1 MQTLSAST
9 DREIAGL
16 TADSRE
22 VEQGY
27 LFAALPGSRH
37 DGGAFIPEAV
47 ERGAVAVLASRDAPA
62 NSGDAILLRSD
73 NPRRSFALMASRYFQ
88 TQPEHIAAIT
98 GTNGKSSVAEFC
110 RQLWIAD
117 GRRAASLGTLGIVGP
132 DGVVEGSLTTPDPV
146 RLHKNL
152 RDLAQA
158 EVTHLALEASSHGL
172 DQYRLDGVVVS
183 VGAFTNLSRDHLDYH
198 GTMDVY
204 LRAKARLF
212 TEVLKPAGS
221 VVLNADDERFDHLK
235 SLSLDAGHW
244 VLSYGRAGND
254 IRLDS
259 LTATPGGHRVS
270 LQVIGKS
277 YEMEIPLL
285 GEFQVHNALCALGV
299 TLADGAPEASVENL
313 SNLTGVRG
321 RMEVIPTTNG
331 VGVYVDYA
339 HTPDALET
347 ALKGLRPHTE
357 GRLIVVFGCGGDRD
371 RGKRA
376 QMGVIAGRV
385 ADRVYVTDDNPRSE
399 DPATIRRDVMSGCPD
414 ADEVGDRKFAIETAL
429 SDARSGDVVLIAGKG
444 HEQGQIIGDDVVPF
458 DDAGI
463 ARALLG
469 VAP

>member
-22 VEQGY
+22 VERGY
-27 LFAALPGSRH
+27 LFAALPGSHH
-37 DGGAFIPEAV
+37 DGGAFIPEAI
-47 ERGAVAVLASRDAPA
+47 ERGAAAVLASRDTQTV
-62 NSGDAILLRSD
+62 SSDAVLLRSD
-73 NPRRSFALMASRYFQ
+73 NPRRSFAQMASRYFHA
-88 TQPEHIAAIT
+88 QPKHIAAIT

-117 GRRAASLGTLGIVGP
+117 GQRAASLGTLGIIGP
-132 DGVVEGSLTTPDPV
+132 DGTAEGSLTTPDPV

-152 RDLAQA
+152 RNLAEA
-158 EVTHLALEASSHGL
+158 DVTHLALEASSHGL

-183 VGAFTNLSRDHLDYH
+183 VAAFTNLSRDHLDYH

-212 TEVLKPAGS
+212 TEVLKPGGWA
-221 VVLNADDERFDHLK
+221 VLNADDERFDHLS
-235 SLSLDAGHW
+235 SLSLGAGHE

-254 IRLDS
+254 IKLDS
-259 LTATPGGHRVS
+259 LVATPAGHRVS
-270 LQVIGKS
+270 LQVRGKPHDL
-277 YEMEIPLL
+277 EIPLL

-299 TLADGAPEASVENL
+299 TLAGGASEASVANL
-313 SNLTGVRG
+313 SGLTGVRG

-357 GRLIVVFGCGGDRD
+357 RRLMVVFGCGGDRD
-371 RGKRA
+371 RGKRSL
-376 QMGVIAGRV
+376 MGAVAGRM
-385 ADRVYVTDDNPRSE
+385 ADRVYVTDDNPRGE
-399 DPATIRRDVMSGCPD
+399 DPAAIRRDVMSGCPD
-414 ADEVGDRKFAIETAL
+414 ADEVGDRKFAIEAAL
-429 SDARSGDVVLIAGKG
+429 SEAQPGDVVLIAGKG
-444 HEQGQIIGDDVVPF
+444 HEQGQIIGDDIFPF
-458 DDAGI
+458 DDARI
-463 ARALLG
+463 ARSLLRA
-469 VAP
+469 AP